1 MHKHEWVGERAGVE
15 LTRSLPWAHVYR
27 PNYCLVK
34 KKEEQQEQNGKEGR
48 ESGGWDEAVIFLPS
62 RKARV
67 GRTARI
73 VVGQTPVFVVHVTV
87 KEKNII
93 VNIASPF
100 TVLKAEKT
108 SHNKTKHQNIVVRRT
123 LFTESPDHV
132 KFAGNEL

>member
-1 MHKHEWVGERAGVE
+1 MGGRKS
-15 LTRSLPWAHVYR
+15 RSRVDTQFTMSSCVSAKL
-27 PNYCLVK
+27 LLSK

-48 ESGGWDEAVIFLPS
+48 ESGGLEEAVIFLPS